1 MTWKRTELAKLES
14 ASTLDGLRKTRHPN
28 RYGKDAALAGW
39 LRRFGADEKAITA
52 LVAAR
57 EAAWNSGDVAVYR
70 ELLTEDADIVSATG
84 RAARGRDAFL
94 KLYVE
99 QHAGALAGTV
109 THTKV
114 THVRMLSDD
123 VALAD
128 VTYAMTGG
136 RVAAI
141 RRGLMAFVLRRENGR
156 WRIAAIR
163 SIPAQAAKTTK
174 TTKKPKTP
182 KTVKTSKKTE
192 KR

>member
-1 MTWKRTELAKLES
+1 MTWKRTELAKLE
-14 ASTLDGLRKTRHPN
+14 AVSTIDGLRKTRHPN

-39 LRRFGADEKAITA
+39 LRRFGVDEKAIAA

-57 EAAWNSGDVAVYR
+57 EAAWNSGDVAAYR

-84 RAARGRDAFL
+84 RAARGRDALL
-94 KLYVE
+94 KLYAE
-99 QHAGALAGTV
+99 QHAGALAGAV

-128 VTYAMTGG
+128 VEYRMTGSRASSVG
-136 RVAAI
+136 AI
-141 RRGLMAFVLRRENGR
+141 RHGLMAFVLRRENGR

-163 SIPAQAAKTTK
+163 SIPALPG
-174 TTKKPKTP
+174 KKPKAS
-182 KTVKTSKKTE
+182 KASKASKKAVR
-192 KR
+192 K

>member
-1 MTWKRTELAKLES
+1 MTWKRTELAKLEA
-14 ASTLDGLRKTRHPN
+14 ASTIDGLRKTRHPN

-57 EAAWNSGDVAVYR
+57 EAAWNAGDVAAYR

-94 KLYVE
+94 KLYSE
-99 QHAGALAGTV
+99 QHAGALAGAV

-114 THVRMLSDD
+114 THVRMLGDD

-128 VTYAMTGG
+128 VSYAMTGG

-141 RRGLMAFVLRRENGR
+141 RHGLMAFILRRDNGR
-156 WRIAAIR
+156 WRISAIR
-163 SIPAQAAKTTK
+163 SIPAQAAKKPRKPTK
-174 TTKKPKTP
+174 PEQK
-182 KTVKTSKKTE
+182 
-192 KR
+192 

>member
-14 ASTLDGLRKTRHPN
+14 ASTIDGLRKTRHPN

-39 LRRFGADEKAITA
+39 LRRFGVDEKAIAA

-57 EAAWNSGDVAVYR
+57 EAAWNSGDVAAYR

-84 RAARGRDAFL
+84 RAARGRDALL
-94 KLYVE
+94 KLYAE
-99 QHAGALAGTV
+99 QHAGALAGAV

-128 VTYAMTGG
+128 VEYRMTGG
-136 RVAAI
+136 RASSVGAI

-163 SIPAQAAKTTK
+163 SIPALPG
-174 TTKKPKTP
+174 KKPKAS
-182 KTVKTSKKTE
+182 KASKKAVR
-192 KR
+192 K